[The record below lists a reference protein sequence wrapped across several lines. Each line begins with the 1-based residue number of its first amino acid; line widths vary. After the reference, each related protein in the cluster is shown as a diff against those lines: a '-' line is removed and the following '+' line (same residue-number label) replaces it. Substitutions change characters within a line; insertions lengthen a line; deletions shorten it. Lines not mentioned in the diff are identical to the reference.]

1 MGSWPGVV
9 DGADVAAVEAQAGPG
24 AEHLTVGRV
33 RGWEERLGVGEGVE
47 GLEGEVGVG
56 VGVRL
61 VLVWSKVFVL
71 VFKWATFDRG
81 GVVVVHRREAVLFA
95 ESHGLPDFILGDD
108 EVGQTFADLSHASE
122 RSNVYN
128 G

>member
-1 MGSWPGVV
+1 MGSWAGVV
-9 DGADVAAVEAQAGPG
+9 DGADVAAVEAQAGAG
-24 AEHLTVGRV
+24 AKHLAVGRV
-33 RGWEERLGVGEGVE
+33 RGWEERLGVGQGFE
-47 GLEGEVGVG
+47 GLEAEVRSRVR
-56 VGVRL
+56 VRL
-61 VLVWSKVFVL
+61 VLVWSKLFVL
-71 VFKWATFDRG
+71 VFKWATFDCG

-95 ESHGLPDFILGDD
+95 ESHGLPDFVLGDD